1 MESLKNNRFVTINRI
16 RRGKSVTIMS
26 NIPLIHQNRI
36 FTGAWL
42 KQSNKVI
49 ASESTDNN
57 TPVIKRCLERR
68 RKHLSTKQKTVD
80 SIDMSGTKGKHIN
93 ITA

>member
-1 MESLKNNRFVTINRI
+1 
-16 RRGKSVTIMS
+16 MS

-42 KQSNKVI
+42 KQSNKFI

-57 TPVIKRCLERR
+57 TPVIKRCLERRRKHDRRQNSIKVLLDKRLRSMHR

>member
-1 MESLKNNRFVTINRI
+1 MP
-16 RRGKSVTIMS
+16 

-42 KQSNKVI
+42 RRANKVI

-57 TPVIKRCLERR
+57 TPAIKRRLERRRNHDRRQNSINVLLDRRLRGMHR
-68 RKHLSTKQKTVD
+68 RKHLSTKQKTAD
-80 SIDMSGTKGKHIN
+80 SIDLSGTKGKHIN